1 MNKEELRMAQRKDI
15 LNGLKEFTETLENE
29 VKFEKVLD
37 SQIEALANNIANLE
51 TTILAIVGYQT
62 IYPDGRYF

>member
-15 LNGLKEFTETLENE
+15 LNGLQEIIETLENE

-37 SQIEALANNIANLE
+37 SQIEALDSNIANLE
-51 TTILAIVGYQT
+51 TTIFAIVGYQT
-62 IYPDGRYF
+62 IYPDGRTF